1 MRVFDSSTLIL
12 LAKVELL
19 IRVVEDT
26 EVTITDIVE
35 KECTRKQELLDAKL
49 IKKLIEEGKVKVEH
63 YHVGKEGKKIEKG
76 FNMGTGEVSSLLL
89 ARKKGWIFATDDKQA
104 LKACKVLRV
113 PFLTAIHFLLRL
125 YEKGI
130 ISHELVLAKV
140 KTLEKVG
147 RYNPDII
154 RSVLKKIMERGE
166 LK

>member
-26 EVTITDIVE
+26 EVTITDIV
-35 KECTRKQELLDAKL
+35 K
-49 IKKLIEEGKVKVEH
+49 KKLIEEGKVKVEH

-76 FNMGTGEVSSLLL
+76 FNMGSGEVSSLLL

-154 RSVLKKIMERGE
+154 RSVWKKIMEKE
-166 LK
+166 EQKC